1 MLRFNGQ
8 SKGQIKR
15 MRDQGTNSTAARVAA
30 ARRSQERE
38 RALQV
43 LIAGSLTVLA
53 GAAIYLA
60 QPTSVAKAEE
70 AGTSWISFSGR
81 PADAVSSRSYDRQF
95 VREWEANPP
104 RGYPTLS
111 RKNVDATR
119 DALKRYEEIVKA
131 GGWGTLPEGRLE
143 AGMTSSGVRAL
154 QERLIASRDLR
165 GAAPSGYFDYETERG
180 LKRFQATNGLTPT
193 GIVDD
198 RTRKA
203 LNIPAKDRL
212 KQLRVN
218 LSRLR
223 SLVQSGKQRYVVVN
237 IPAAQIEAVE
247 DDRVISRH
255 AGVVGKL
262 ERPTPQLSSSIHEL
276 NFNPV
281 WRLPPTVVTKD
292 LIPKGREMARAK
304 QNVLE
309 KYGIDAYAGDRKLD
323 PKKIR
328 WNTSQPYQ
336 LSYRQQP
343 GEENP
348 LGFVKINF
356 HNQHSVYLHDTPSD
370 RLFGRNFRAASSG
383 CVRVENVERLVSWLL
398 RDTNKWSVA
407 DVQRIKKTGETKTVR
422 LKRAVP
428 LKMVYLTAW
437 ATEDGVVQ
445 FRRDLY
451 SRDGVG
457 QLAANY

>member
-1 MLRFNGQ
+1 
-8 SKGQIKR
+8 
-15 MRDQGTNSTAARVAA
+15 MRDKDMISTATRTAA
-30 ARRSQERE
+30 ARRGRE
-38 RALQV
+38 RDRALKF
-43 LIAGSLTVLA
+43 LIASSFTVLA

-60 QPTSVAKAEE
+60 QAPTPAKADDP
-70 AGTSWISFSGR
+70 ATNWMSFGGR
-81 PADAVSSRSYDRQF
+81 PVNAVASRAYDRQF

-119 DALKRYEEIVKA
+119 DALKRYNEIVKA
-131 GGWGTLPEGRLE
+131 GGWGTVPKGRLE
-143 AGMTSSGVRAL
+143 VGMSSDGVRAL

-165 GAAPSGYFDYETERG
+165 GSAPSGYFGYETERA

-193 GIVDD
+193 GIVDQ

-218 LSRLR
+218 LNRLR
-223 SLVQSGKQRYVVVN
+223 SLVQSGKSRYVVVN

-247 DDRVISRH
+247 EDRVVSRH

-262 ERPTPQLSSSIHEL
+262 DRPTPRLSSRIHEL

-292 LIPKGREMARAK
+292 LIPKGRAMARAK

-309 KYGIDAYAGDRKLD
+309 KYGIDAYAGSRKLD

-407 DVQRIKKTGETKTVR
+407 DVQHIKKTGETKTVR